1 MRFHGRPSLRSVGP
15 CCSPARLAALGR
27 RPRIPHRRDAALA
40 LALLLAVLGLA
51 APARA
56 DGSLAMDEPKSG
68 LHLDVEGA
76 CQVRPADGGGAACQS
91 YAASADKSDVFA
103 VVLNDAGLFG
113 YSVAMF
119 AEREPGA
126 GEERARRVSKSMGE
140 SVAAVPSPVTFG
152 GQAFL
157 RTRLEMAN
165 GAAIC
170 FITADDRA
178 EVAVIMFAT
187 DRDALSSV
195 EPKAEAAMRTL
206 RRAGA
211 PPPSAWND
219 GTAPPKPMSR
229 TVQMLITAF
238 LALVFGLPVIRF
250 IQRAVR
256 TARKGKR

>member
-1 MRFHGRPSLRSVGP
+1 MR
-15 CCSPARLAALGR
+15 SPPRRVAAVVL
-27 RPRIPHRRDAALA
+27 LV
-40 LALLLAVLGLA
+40 LLAVVGLA
-51 APARA
+51 SPARA

-68 LHLDVEGA
+68 LHLEVEGA

-91 YAASADKSDVFA
+91 FAASADKSDVFA
-103 VVLNDAGLFG
+103 VVLNDAGLFA
-113 YSVAMF
+113 YSIAMF
-119 AEREPGA
+119 AEREPGT

-140 SVAAVPSPVTFG
+140 SVAAVPTSVTFG

-165 GAAIC
+165 GAALC

-178 EVAVIMFAT
+178 EVAVIMFAA
-187 DRDALSSV
+187 DREALASV
-195 EPKAEAAMRTL
+195 EPKAEAALRTL

-229 TVQMLITAF
+229 TAQMLITAF

-256 TARKGKR
+256 TARKKPR